1 MEGKKQKRLTV
12 SQLRSFKGLENLSE
26 EEAEAGIATL
36 EKLSVLFYELF
47 QKKLEQDEE
56 AKKNK
61 KEVKKNKSTPNDE
74 GK

>member
-36 EKLSVLFYELF
+36 
-47 QKKLEQDEE
+47 
-56 AKKNK
+56 
-61 KEVKKNKSTPNDE
+61 
-74 GK
+74 

>member
-47 QKKLEQDEE
+47 QKKLIQDKE
-56 AKKNK
+56 AGKGKKD
-61 KEVKKNKSTPNDE
+61 VKKNKSTPNDE
-74 GK
+74 TK